1 MIYRVATK
9 VCAARRCACL
19 IHPAAPLLGT
29 LSASIR
35 PLCQPTPLRACDPCA
50 ATSAPDH
57 PASHT
62 QALHPAT
69 RCVAQRCAR
78 KTPTAATRN
87 GTRIALTLR
96 APSLRADAL
105 TCAAMSAPA
114 IAAAPMTAAHATMR
128 RAALR
133 SVRKMRFAATPSG
146 TASALV
152 LLAIPAPPRM
162 RRAQFH
168 RAEVTCCRVAACP
181 ARCQTAPTRVAADAC
196 AWSTRSAVTRL
207 GTSLA

>member
-1 MIYRVATK
+1 MICRVATK

-35 PLCQPTPLRACDPCA
+35 PLCQPTPLRACDPRA
-50 ATSAPDH
+50 ATSVPDH

-62 QALHPAT
+62 QAVLPAT
-69 RCVAQRCAR
+69 RCAAPRCAR

-87 GTRIALTLR
+87 GTQIALTLR

-114 IAAAPMTAAHATMR
+114 IAAAPMTTAHATMP
-128 RAALR
+128 RAAR
-133 SVRKMRFAATPSG
+133 PCVRKMPIAATPSG
-146 TASALV
+146 TAFAQVSP
-152 LLAIPAPPRM
+152 AIPVPPRM
-162 RRAQFH
+162 RLAQCH
-168 RAEVTCCRVAACP
+168 RAAAICCRVAACP
-181 ARCQTAPTRVAADAC
+181 ARCQTAQTRVAADAC
-196 AWSTRSAVTRL
+196 AWSTRSAVTRP
-207 GTSLA
+207 GTSPA

>member
-1 MIYRVATK
+1 M
-9 VCAARRCACL
+9 

-50 ATSAPDH
+50 ATTAPDH

-62 QALHPAT
+62 LALHPAT
-69 RCVAQRCAR
+69 PCAAPRYAQ
-78 KTPTAATRN
+78 KTPTAAIRN
-87 GTRIALTLR
+87 GTRIALILR
-96 APSLRADAL
+96 APSLRADAV

-128 RAALR
+128 RAAPR
-133 SVRKMRFAATPSG
+133 SARKMRIAATPCG
-146 TASALV
+146 TASAQV
-152 LLAIPAPPRM
+152 SPAIPAPPRT

-168 RAEVTCCRVAACP
+168 RAEVISSRVAACP
-181 ARCQTAPTRVAADAC
+181 ARCQTAPTRVAATAC
-196 AWSTRSAVTRL
+196 AWSTRSAVTRP
-207 GTSLA
+207 GTSPV

>member
-1 MIYRVATK
+1 MIHR
-9 VCAARRCACL
+9 
-19 IHPAAPLLGT
+19 AAPLLGT

-69 RCVAQRCAR
+69 RCVAPRCAR
-78 KTPTAATRN
+78 KTPTAAIRN

-96 APSLRADAL
+96 APSLHADAL

-114 IAAAPMTAAHATMR
+114 IAAVPMTAAHATMR
-128 RAALR
+128 RAAR
-133 SVRKMRFAATPSG
+133 PCVRKMPIAAIPSG
-146 TASALV
+146 TAFAQVSP
-152 LLAIPAPPRM
+152 AIPAPPRM
-162 RRAQFH
+162 RLAQFH
-168 RAEVTCCRVAACP
+168 RAAAICCRVAACQ
-181 ARCQTAPTRVAADAC
+181 ARCQTAPTRVAVTAC
-196 AWSTRSAVTRL
+196 AWSTRSAVTRP
-207 GTSLA
+207 GTSPA